1 MKDRYR
7 HEMDL
12 RRPRQEKLDE
22 LYEMIEGGTEMK
34 HAKRLSG
41 RAAAIL
47 VCATLAITA
56 AAAAAVPAVWEK
68 LWEQLGDFAPYAQT
82 IDGAVCRDQ
91 GIEVQVLSALSDDL
105 EARFYLAVRDMEG
118 DRLNEYLTLEG
129 QLENDAKRDPDAELP
144 RMSVSTVGG
153 SSQFEF
159 ISYDPEAKTALFCA
173 SILYWKDEQP
183 TQDAHLSLTG
193 MTTQKGY
200 LYGGASCASV
210 TGRILESLP
219 VEEQDQAN
227 QKIDHVSSLGY
238 TEADLPG
245 LKVVLAAEQNP
256 MPMEGTEDMWIS
268 SMGFADDGR
277 FHIRLGFAEGVAAGS
292 DGDSLR
298 GFFSDLFLSGSTDK
312 RQYAHQIT
320 PVPGGLDIL
329 FPLIKLEDLELLQD
343 CQARF
348 YGGYTRP
355 GTEVQ
360 GAWDIDFQLEYHPSV
375 TLDWTGDLAGRQVR
389 RVTVSPLSVTMY
401 SNDVGG
407 FHSAVLYAVKK
418 DGSTVAAEPDT
429 GSYSNINWETDGE
442 PVWDTYNTWKF
453 EAPVDLEELACL
465 TLMDQTIPVY

>member
-47 VCATLAITA
+47 VCAALAITA

-68 LWEQLGDFAPYAQT
+68 LWEQLGAFAPYAQT

-348 YGGYTRP
+348 YGDYTRP

-360 GAWDIDFQLEYHPSV
+360 GAWNIDFQLEYHPSV

-407 FHSAVLYAVKK
+407 FHRAVLYAVKK

-429 GSYSNINWETDGE
+429 GSYSNSNWESDGE
-442 PVWDTYNTWKF
+442 PIWDTYNTWKF

-465 TLMDQTIPVY
+465 TLMDQTIPVH